1 MPGAR
6 RGCQNNNRNDIAH
19 INLGFFAVLKHVD
32 ISNKVVNVTVLRK
45 FVIS

>member
-19 INLGFFAVLKHVD
+19 INLGFFAALKHVD
-32 ISNKVVNVTVLRK
+32 ILYVSPNYPKNLSNV
-45 FVIS
+45 

>member
-32 ISNKVVNVTVLRK
+32 ISNIYAELTAHQNL
-45 FVIS
+45 